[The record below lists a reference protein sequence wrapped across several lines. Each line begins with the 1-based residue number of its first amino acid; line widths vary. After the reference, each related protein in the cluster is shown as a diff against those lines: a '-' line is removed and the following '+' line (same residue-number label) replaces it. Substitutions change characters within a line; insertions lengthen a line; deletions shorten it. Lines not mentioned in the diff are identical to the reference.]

1 MGQAATSADE
11 GAAGL
16 FFAAVDKLQD
26 ADALLPDCS
35 RCRLRGDSNTCTSAE
50 SCSVGDTGQGALA
63 DLLLRSCLLLLLV
76 SGTSLTVG

>member
-16 FFAAVDKLQD
+16 FFAVED
-26 ADALLPDCS
+26 AAALLPDCS
-35 RCRLRGDSNTCTSAE
+35 RCRLRGDSNTCTSAV
-50 SCSVGDTGQGALA
+50 SCSVGDIGQGALA

-76 SGTSLTVG
+76 SGTS